1 MSVLFSKTE
10 ADLSIWDIGES
21 RGSIMVKTKLS
32 CRLKL
37 AVS

>member
-10 ADLSIWDIGES
+10 ADLSIREIGES
-21 RGSIMVKTKLS
+21 RGSLVVKAKLS